1 MLACACIIMLFS
13 QCVPTPAHTSAERYI
28 KGIALKYGHIIAMV
42 ALRRRWNTEVFGFG
56 GSDQSE

>member
-42 ALRRRWNTEVFGFG
+42 ALRRARIGFG
-56 GSDQSE
+56 GEDQSE